1 MSPESPSI
9 GARIRAGVA
18 ATLAWLGGAAHRLED
33 WSSRGSRS
41 LVLGLVVV
49 GALLLCTVA
58 IFSVGRASAGWGHGG
73 PRGGPYAAQVHRAGP
88 PDRPFSKP
96 FGKPD
101 ARSDRRHERPR
112 PPAPP
117 EAPVP
122 PPPPV
127 AP

>member
-1 MSPESPSI
+1 MSPESPSF
-9 GARIRAGVA
+9 GARMRAGVA

-49 GALLLCTVA
+49 GALILCTVA
-58 IFSVGRASAGWGHGG
+58 VFSAGRASAGWGHGG
-73 PRGGPYAAQVHRAGP
+73 PRGEWHAVEAHRGAP
-88 PDRPFSKP
+88 PERAFRKP

-101 ARSDRRHERPR
+101 GRSDRRHEGPR

-117 EAPVP
+117 
-122 PPPPV
+122 V
-127 AP
+127 APAPPAPPTAP